1 MQRQISTGG
10 SGLLLLLVTALVLLT
25 TVGSCL
31 YSENRHYK
39 KANREL
45 IIQNDSIISV
55 NIELKSAVNGNL
67 KSESKKTSFKPQK
80 ENHQ

>member
-1 MQRQISTGG
+1 MQKQISTNS
-10 SGLLLLLVTALVLLT
+10 SGVLLLMVIMLVLLT

-31 YSENRHYK
+31 YSENRYYK

-55 NIELKSAVNGNL
+55 NIELKSAVDGTL
-67 KSESKKTSFKPQK
+67 KNDSKKTSFKPKK
-80 ENHQ
+80 EKTP

>member
-1 MQRQISTGG
+1 MQKRISTSG
-10 SGLLLLLVTALVLLT
+10 SGVLLVMVIALVLLT

-31 YSENRHYK
+31 YSENRYYK

-55 NIELKSAVNGNL
+55 NIELKSAVNRNL
-67 KSESKKTSFKPQK
+67 QSESKKTSFKPKK
-80 ENHQ
+80 EKSP

>member
-1 MQRQISTGG
+1 M
-10 SGLLLLLVTALVLLT
+10 LLAMFIALVLVT

-31 YSENRHYK
+31 YNENKYYK

-67 KSESKKTSFKPQK
+67 KRTVQSTSLDEKKKNNP
-80 ENHQ
+80 